1 MPMENL
7 IVLGGVVAAF
17 AFFSAIIIFGD
28 MTWKRGA
35 LDEGRRKH

>member
-1 MPMENL
+1 MSMENM

-28 MTWKRGA
+28 LTWKRGTV
-35 LDEGRRKH
+35 DDGHRKR

>member
-28 MTWKRGA
+28 LTWKRGP
-35 LDEGRRKH
+35 LDTRRKH